1 MNDKVKMNKI
11 INDPIY
17 GFISLDKGIIYKL
30 IENPLFQRLR
40 RISQLGLSYLVYPG
54 AYHTRFN
61 HALGCMHLMSKAIA
75 QIRNKGH
82 KITFDEEE
90 ALKIS
95 ILLHDIGHGPFS
107 HALENSIVNNISH
120 ESLSRLFMEKLNN
133 QFNGKLDLAI
143 NIFNNKYP
151 KKFLHQLVSSQL
163 DMDRLDYLK
172 RDSFYTGVT
181 EGNIGSDRII
191 NMLDVIND
199 QLVIQEKGI
208 HSIEKFLIARR
219 LMYWQVYLHKTVLS
233 FENTL
238 IKILKRAKKL
248 IKKGEK
254 ISCSKTLNEFLK
266 NDYTINDFNTNKKL
280 LTLFSKLDDHDIYS
294 CLKNWINN
302 KDFVISMLSQS
313 IINRRPLKIII
324 KDEKFCS
331 EKINSIRKKISIIY
345 NISKNEAE
353 YLVFSG
359 KVSNNIYHKNNDNNR
374 INILTKNS
382 EIKDITDAS
391 DQFNLSVLNKTINKY
406 FLCYPKHKL
415 LEND

>member
-1 MNDKVKMNKI
+1 
-11 INDPIY
+11 
-17 GFISLDKGIIYKL
+17 
-30 IENPLFQRLR
+30 
-40 RISQLGLSYLVYPG
+40 
-54 AYHTRFN
+54 
-61 HALGCMHLMSKAIA
+61 
-75 QIRNKGH
+75 
-82 KITFDEEE
+82 
-90 ALKIS
+90 
-95 ILLHDIGHGPFS
+95 
-107 HALENSIVNNISH
+107 
-120 ESLSRLFMEKLNN
+120 
-133 QFNGKLDLAI
+133 
-143 NIFNNKYP
+143 
-151 KKFLHQLVSSQL
+151 
-163 DMDRLDYLK
+163 
-172 RDSFYTGVT
+172 
-181 EGNIGSDRII
+181 
-191 NMLDVIND
+191 
-199 QLVIQEKGI
+199 
-208 HSIEKFLIARR
+208 
-219 LMYWQVYLHKTVLS
+219 MYWQVYLHKTVLS